1 MSLNDPE
8 RFDHLLEEI
17 LTEIERNPGG
27 VSEFDLIRA
36 LAARDVPC
44 FSEKSLSRPLELY
57 QIHFI
62 LFHCLYRLRQF
73 IWRDS
78 GRTLDIHCLRIRL
91 RSGGVA
97 DNTAAEATMT
107 AGDPLA
113 AFYLNLDNLEVD
125 EEQVVAML
133 SGFWMNMDQGSRREE
148 ALRTLG
154 LADPVS
160 PVEIKQRYRRL
171 AMRHHPD
178 RGGDTVTLQR
188 LNEAMTIL
196 GSR

>member
-1 MSLNDPE
+1 
-8 RFDHLLEEI
+8 
-17 LTEIERNPGG
+17 
-27 VSEFDLIRA
+27 
-36 LAARDVPC
+36 
-44 FSEKSLSRPLELY
+44 
-57 QIHFI
+57 
-62 LFHCLYRLRQF
+62 
-73 IWRDS
+73 
-78 GRTLDIHCLRIRL
+78 
-91 RSGGVA
+91 
-97 DNTAAEATMT
+97 MT

-125 EEQVVAML
+125 EDQVVAML

>member
-8 RFDHLLEEI
+8 RFDHLLDGI
-17 LTEIERNPGG
+17 LAEIERNPGG

-36 LAARDVPC
+36 LAAQGVPC
-44 FSEKSLSRPLELY
+44 FSEKRLSRPLELY

-62 LFHCLYRLRQF
+62 LFHCLYRLRHL
-73 IWRDS
+73 IWRDG
-78 GRTLDIHCLRIRL
+78 GRTLDIHCLSICL
-91 RSGGVA
+91 GTGGDA
-97 DNTAAEATMT
+97 GSATDEAAMT
-107 AGDPLA
+107 SGDPLA

-133 SGFWMNMDQGSRREE
+133 SGFWMDMDRGSRRVE

-160 PVEIKQRYRRL
+160 PNEIKQRYRRL